1 MHRLATQIHV
11 TVVGVLALFAV
22 LVGAAWWLGPGVRE
36 GQQLADGLAATATE
50 LLPAPDRPDQELQA
64 ALERAR
70 RRFDLDIAVFSRE
83 GRLLASVGAPLA
95 PPEVA
100 RLRRHSLRLRGPAA
114 GVVLRLADG
123 RVLVTRRPHPDWRHL
138 AVAAVTVSLL
148 ALAVA
153 AGAWPLVTRLT
164 RRLEGLRQRV
174 EELGRGDLTSRAPVE
189 GRDEVAA
196 LARSFNRAA
205 DRIQELVE
213 AQRRQLAFA
222 SHELRSPLARLRVS
236 LEVLEGDPELKRHA
250 AHDIAELDGL
260 IEELLEASRL
270 TAGHARDHVDEVD
283 LLALAAEEAAR
294 VGAEADGEAVV
305 VRGDARL
312 LRRLVR
318 NLIENA
324 ARHGGGSPIEVH
336 VERGPAPRKSIE
348 PFGEGDAAAAR
359 LRVSDRGP
367 GVPEAERERVFEPF
381 HRPPGAAETGS
392 GYGLG
397 LALVRQIARA
407 HGGDVRCLGREGGG
421 TVFEVEL
428 AG

>member
-1 MHRLATQIHV
+1 MHRLATQIHA
-11 TVVGVLALFAV
+11 TIVVVLAIFAV
-22 LVGAAWWLGPGVRE
+22 LVGVAWWHGPGVRE
-36 GQQLADGLAATATE
+36 GEQLARGLAVTAAE
-50 LLPAPDRPDQELQA
+50 LLPGPTRPMQELQL
-64 ALERAR
+64 AL
-70 RRFDLDIAVFSRE
+70 
-83 GRLLASVGAPLA
+83 GRLSGRFNLSLTVYSPEGTRLAYVGAPLPWPGSIPA
-95 PPEVA
+95 PRQSVK
-100 RLRRHSLRLRGPAA
+100 LQGPAF
-114 GVVLRLADG
+114 GGVLRLPDG
-123 RVLVTRRPHPDWRHL
+123 RVVVARRPHPDWRHL
-138 AVAAVTVSLL
+138 GGALATVGLL

-153 AGAWPLVTRLT
+153 VGAWPLVRRLT
-164 RRLEGLRQRV
+164 RRLEQLRQRV
-174 EELGRGDLTSRAPVE
+174 EDLGRGDLGARAPIE

-236 LEVLEGDPELKRHA
+236 LEVLEGAGELKQQA

-260 IEELLEASRL
+260 IGELLEASRL
-270 TAGHARDHVDEVD
+270 TAGRGRDHDEAVD

-294 VGAEADGEAVV
+294 VGAEAEGDTIVI
-305 VRGDARL
+305 RGDARL

-318 NLIENA
+318 NLLENA
-324 ARHGGGSPIEVH
+324 VRHGGGSPVEVR
-336 VERGPAPRKSIE
+336 VERG
-348 PFGEGDAAAAR
+348 AAGAT

-367 GVPEAERERVFEPF
+367 GVAEAERERVFEPF
-381 HRPPGAAETGS
+381 HRPAGAAETGS

-407 HGGDVRCLGREGGG
+407 HGGTARCLGREGGG

-428 AG
+428 AGAGPTDASVE